1 MVIDYSELCAFVEAR
16 SARRKEL
23 VSFILITVG
32 ESAEPSGEA
41 LTQADVEAGLYL
53 VEDYLTDKGM
63 ATDFGALPQDGQP
76 AHSPIWSMLGYR

>member
-1 MVIDYSELCAFVEAR
+1 MIIDYRELCAFVEAR

-32 ESAEPSGEA
+32 ETAEPSVEA

-53 VEDYLTDKGM
+53 VEDYLADKGLSINL
-63 ATDFGALPQDGQP
+63 GALPQDGQP